1 MKYLITYDICN
12 DNRREKVIKLLNDC
26 GKRVQFSCFEID
38 ISSQELESLISQLN
52 EVIDKEED
60 RIYIFPISKFAIPF
74 VKKLG
79 KVDTEDNSSLI
90 L

>member
-1 MKYLITYDICN
+1 MRYLVTYDICN
-12 DNRREKVIKLLNDC
+12 DNRREKVIRLLNDY
-26 GKRVQFSCFEID
+26 GRRVQFSCFEID
-38 ISSQELESLISQLN
+38 ISSQELESLVSGLK
-52 EVIDKEED
+52 EVINEEED

>member
-1 MKYLITYDICN
+1 MRYLVTYDICN
-12 DNRREKVIKLLNDC
+12 DNRREKVIRLLNDY
-26 GKRVQFSCFEID
+26 GRRVQFSCFEID
-38 ISSQELESLISQLN
+38 ISSQKLESLVSRLK
-52 EVIDKEED
+52 EVIDEEED

-79 KVDTEDNSSLI
+79 KIDTEDNSGLI

>member
-52 EVIDKEED
+52 KVIDKDED
-60 RIYIFPISKFAIPF
+60 KIYIFPLSKFAIPF
-74 VKKLG
+74 IKKLG
-79 KVDTEDNSSLI
+79 KSDTEGNSSLI

>member
-38 ISSQELESLISQLN
+38 ISSQELGSLISQLN

>member
-1 MKYLITYDICN
+1 MRYLVTYDIC
-12 DNRREKVIKLLNDC
+12 DDDRREKVIKLLNDC

-38 ISSQELESLISQLN
+38 ISSQELESLLSRLSKI
-52 EVIDKEED
+52 IDKDED
-60 RIYIFPISKFAIPF
+60 KIYIFPLSKFAVPF

-79 KVDTEDNSSLI
+79 KRDTEGNSSLI

>member
-38 ISSQELESLISQLN
+38 ISSQELGSLISQLN

-60 RIYIFPISKFAIPF
+60 RIYIFPILKFAIPF

>member
-1 MKYLITYDICN
+1 MRYLVSYDICN
-12 DNRREKVIKLLNDC
+12 DNRREKVIRLLNDY
-26 GKRVQFSCFEID
+26 GRRVQFSCFEID
-38 ISSQELESLISQLN
+38 ISSQELESLVSGLK
-52 EVIDKEED
+52 EVIDEGED